1 MKERWG
7 HRDGITG
14 YDIALDGVTVATN
27 HPTLSYKFEDLD
39 PSHEYVISVTPRN
52 TLGAGVDNS
61 MATLKVETKSAS
73 HQEL

>member
-1 MKERWG
+1 M
-7 HRDGITG
+7 
-14 YDIALDGVTVATN
+14 ATN

-61 MATLKVETKSAS
+61 IATLKVETKSAS